1 MSEENVEIAQRF
13 LQACAS
19 GDLDE
24 ALAHADPKIVW
35 SPTQEGQ
42 AEGITAVRATMERW
56 EESFEDLELTYEET
70 IDVGDRVLLRTHVSG
85 RGRGSG
91 VEVNT
96 RSYMLWTLQGSK
108 VVRMDEFTDERKP
121 RSRRTVGVGD
131 VGGERRGGAAKHRI
145 VEPPRPADAVVL
157 LPLRCGS

>member
-1 MSEENVEIAQRF
+1 MSKKNVEIAQRF

-19 GDLDE
+19 GDLDG

-35 SPTQEGQ
+35 NPTQEGQ
-42 AEGITAVRATMERW
+42 AEGITAVRDTMERW
-56 EESFEDLELTYEET
+56 EDSFEDLELTYEET

-108 VVRMDEFTDERKP
+108 VVRMDEFTER
-121 RSRRTVGVGD
+121 
-131 VGGERRGGAAKHRI
+131 
-145 VEPPRPADAVVL
+145 ADAL
-157 LPLRCGS
+157 EAAGLRE

>member
-19 GDLDE
+19 GDLDG

-35 SPTQEGQ
+35 NPTQEGQ
-42 AEGITAVRATMERW
+42 AEGITAVRDTMERW
-56 EESFEDLELTYEET
+56 EDSFEDLELTYEET

-96 RSYMLWTLQGSK
+96 RSYMVWTLQGSK
-108 VVRMDEFTDERKP
+108 VVRMDEFTER
-121 RSRRTVGVGD
+121 
-131 VGGERRGGAAKHRI
+131 
-145 VEPPRPADAVVL
+145 ADAL
-157 LPLRCGS
+157 EAAGLRE

>member
-19 GDLDE
+19 GDLDG
-24 ALAHADPKIVW
+24 ALAHADPNIVW
-35 SPTQEGQ
+35 NPTQEGQ
-42 AEGITAVRATMERW
+42 AEGITAVRDTMERW
-56 EESFEDLELTYEET
+56 EDSFEDLELTYEET

-108 VVRMDEFTDERKP
+108 VVRMDEFTER
-121 RSRRTVGVGD
+121 
-131 VGGERRGGAAKHRI
+131 
-145 VEPPRPADAVVL
+145 ADAL
-157 LPLRCGS
+157 EAAGLRQ

>member
-19 GDLDE
+19 GDLDG

-35 SPTQEGQ
+35 NPTQEGQ
-42 AEGITAVRATMERW
+42 AEGITAVRDTMERW
-56 EESFEDLELTYEET
+56 EDSFEDLELTYEET

-108 VVRMDEFTDERKP
+108 VVRKEEFHER
-121 RSRRTVGVGD
+121 
-131 VGGERRGGAAKHRI
+131 
-145 VEPPRPADAVVL
+145 ADAL
-157 LPLRCGS
+157 EAAGLSE

>member
-1 MSEENVEIAQRF
+1 MSENVEIAQRF

-19 GDLDE
+19 GDLDG

-35 SPTQEGQ
+35 NPTQEGQ
-42 AEGITAVRATMERW
+42 AEGITAVRDTMERW
-56 EESFEDLELTYEET
+56 EDSFEDLELTYEET
-70 IDVGDRVLLRTHVSG
+70 IEVGDRVLLRTHVSG

-108 VVRMDEFTDERKP
+108 VVRMDEFTER
-121 RSRRTVGVGD
+121 
-131 VGGERRGGAAKHRI
+131 
-145 VEPPRPADAVVL
+145 ADAL
-157 LPLRCGS
+157 EAAGLRE

>member
-13 LQACAS
+13 LEACAS
-19 GDLDE
+19 GNLDG

-35 SPTQEGQ
+35 NPTQEGQ

-56 EESFEDLELTYEET
+56 EDSFEDLEVTYEET
-70 IDVGDRVLLRTHVSG
+70 IDVGDRVLVKTQVSG

-96 RSYMLWTLQGSK
+96 RSYMLWTLQGNK
-108 VVRMDEFTDERKP
+108 VVRMDEFTER
-121 RSRRTVGVGD
+121 
-131 VGGERRGGAAKHRI
+131 
-145 VEPPRPADAVVL
+145 ADAL
-157 LPLRCGS
+157 EAAGLRG

>member
-19 GDLDE
+19 GDLDG
-24 ALAHADPKIVW
+24 ALAHADPNIVW
-35 SPTQEGQ
+35 NPTQEGQ
-42 AEGITAVRATMERW
+42 AEGITAVRDTMERW
-56 EESFEDLELTYEET
+56 EDSFEDLELTYEET

-108 VVRMDEFTDERKP
+108 VVRMDEFTER
-121 RSRRTVGVGD
+121 
-131 VGGERRGGAAKHRI
+131 
-145 VEPPRPADAVVL
+145 ADAL
-157 LPLRCGS
+157 EATGLSE

>member
-1 MSEENVEIAQRF
+1 MSEENVEIAQGF

-19 GDLDE
+19 GDLDG

-35 SPTQEGQ
+35 NPTQEGQ
-42 AEGITAVRATMERW
+42 AEGITAVRDTMERW
-56 EESFEDLELTYEET
+56 EDSFEDLELTYEET

-108 VVRMDEFTDERKP
+108 VVRMDEFTER
-121 RSRRTVGVGD
+121 
-131 VGGERRGGAAKHRI
+131 
-145 VEPPRPADAVVL
+145 ADAL
-157 LPLRCGS
+157 EAAGLSE

>member
-1 MSEENVEIAQRF
+1 MSEENVEIAQGF

-19 GDLDE
+19 GDLDG

-35 SPTQEGQ
+35 NPTQEGQ
-42 AEGITAVRATMERW
+42 AEGITAVRDTMERW
-56 EESFEDLELTYEET
+56 EDSFEDLELTYEET

-108 VVRMDEFTDERKP
+108 VVRMDEFTER
-121 RSRRTVGVGD
+121 
-131 VGGERRGGAAKHRI
+131 
-145 VEPPRPADAVVL
+145 ADAL
-157 LPLRCGS
+157 EAAGLRE